1 MLRAAMRRL
10 DIVIRNRQKHE
21 KDKSPAEK
29 DRNQKCAMRKETTK
43 KKKKWDRKSTRVLV
57 PTTEKKKISEEQ
69 PACFCS
75 SKA

>member
-10 DIVIRNRQKHE
+10 DIVIRNRQKHD

-43 KKKKWDRKSTRVLV
+43 KK
-57 PTTEKKKISEEQ
+57 EKMGPKINKGIGTNNREE
-69 PACFCS
+69 
-75 SKA
+75 KNK